1 MHGGIEWLVDAHDCV
16 PARLRD
22 RAAVLGLLDRIVAA
36 MELHVVS
43 TAVHVFPGAGGVTAL
58 YLLAESHLTIHT
70 FPETGAATLNAY
82 CCRPRAA
89 APWRALF
96 GELLGAREVTATEH
110 ARGPSRTDR
119 VRSAAQQGS
128 ESPCGEGPPEGG
140 RT

>member
-1 MHGGIEWLVDAHDCV
+1 
-16 PARLRD
+16 
-22 RAAVLGLLDRIVAA
+22 
-36 MELHVVS
+36 
-43 TAVHVFPGAGGVTAL
+43 VFPGAGGVTAL

-119 VRSAAQQGS
+119 FRSAAQQGS